1 MVVGQA
7 IANDLPNE
15 RATRDLDEVSRTV
28 LEILDVAVGGGR
40 VSCLVAALTP
50 VSRNVFNW
58 EAAER
63 RADWEENHGRF
74 VEFGDVKDLL
84 LDLHS

>member
-1 MVVGQA
+1 MVVEQA
-7 IANDLPNE
+7 ITNSLPNE

-28 LEILDVAVGGGR
+28 LEIPDIAVGGGS
-40 VSCLVAALTP
+40 VICLVAALTP
-50 VSRNVFNW
+50 VGRNVFNW

>member
-7 IANDLPNE
+7 ITNSLLNE

-28 LEILDVAVGGGR
+28 LEILDITVGGGR

-63 RADWEENHGRF
+63 RADWEESHGRF
-74 VEFGDVKDLL
+74 VEFSNIKDLL
-84 LDLHS
+84 SYLHS

>member
-1 MVVGQA
+1 MVLGQA
-7 IANDLPNE
+7 ITNSLPNE

-28 LEILDVAVGGGR
+28 LEIMDVAVGGGR

-58 EAAER
+58 ETAES
-63 RADWEENHGRF
+63 RADWEGNHGRF

>member
-74 VEFGDVKDLL
+74 VEFGDVKGLL

>member
-7 IANDLPNE
+7 ITNSLPNE

>member
-7 IANDLPNE
+7 ITNSLPNE

-28 LEILDVAVGGGR
+28 LEILDIAVGGGR

-50 VSRNVFNW
+50 VSFNVFNW

-63 RADWEENHGRF
+63 RADWEGNHGHF

>member
-7 IANDLPNE
+7 ITNSLPNE

-28 LEILDVAVGGGR
+28 LEIPDVAVGGGR

-50 VSRNVFNW
+50 VSPNVFNW
-58 EAAER
+58 EAAGR

>member
-1 MVVGQA
+1 MVLGQA
-7 IANDLPNE
+7 ITNSLPNE

-28 LEILDVAVGGGR
+28 LEIPDVAVGGGR
-40 VSCLVAALTP
+40 VSCLVAALT
-50 VSRNVFNW
+50 SRNVFNW

-63 RADWEENHGRF
+63 RADWEGNHGRF

>member
-7 IANDLPNE
+7 ITNSLPNE
-15 RATRDLDEVSRTV
+15 RVARNLDEVSRTV

-58 EAAER
+58 EAAEG

>member
-7 IANDLPNE
+7 ITNSLPNE

-40 VSCLVAALTP
+40 VSCLVAALTHAGL
-50 VSRNVFNW
+50 NVFNW